1 MYKLQL
7 PNGFMLMIYGTSV
20 GSHSA
25 VDEGKMQLSG
35 RGYQTPP
42 IVDAVGLYGRDHPT
56 WPAGLVRPRR
66 RERVLLRLVQ
76 GAQQGG

>member
-42 IVDAVGLYGRDHPT
+42 IVDAVGL
-56 WPAGLVRPRR
+56 
-66 RERVLLRLVQ
+66 
-76 GAQQGG
+76 